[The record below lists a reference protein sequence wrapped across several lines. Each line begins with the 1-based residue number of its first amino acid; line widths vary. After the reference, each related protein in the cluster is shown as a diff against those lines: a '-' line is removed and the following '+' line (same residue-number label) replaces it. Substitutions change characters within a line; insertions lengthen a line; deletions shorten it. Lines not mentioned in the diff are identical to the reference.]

1 MTSTRTLSVA
11 LHGDREVRAT
21 RRFDAPRPIVFTA
34 LTTPHLLKRWMHGP
48 NGWRLEVCDLD
59 LRVGGAIRYVWR
71 KADGREM
78 GMSGTFLAI
87 DAPDRFVHTERFDDD
102 WTGGETVV
110 TNELRE
116 EGAATTLTVTIRF
129 ASPAARDA
137 ALATGFAGGMEAGYD
152 TLAGLLAAD
161 VVAG

>member
-1 MTSTRTLSVA
+1 MTGTGTLTVT

-21 RRFDAPRPIVFTA
+21 RLFDAPRAIVFTA

-59 LRVGGAIRYVWR
+59 LRVGGAIRYEWR
-71 KADGREM
+71 KANGREM
-78 GMSGTFLAI
+78 GMSGIFLEIAE
-87 DAPDRFVHTERFDDD
+87 PDRFVHTERFDDD

-110 TNELRE
+110 TNTLAET
-116 EGAATTLTVTIRF
+116 GGTTTLTVTIRF

-137 ALATGFAGGMEAGYD
+137 ALSTGFSGGMEAGYD
-152 TLAGLLAAD
+152 TLADLLAA
-161 VVAG
+161 GTTGR